1 MLQAQADSLHATIE
15 THAPSPAEAVQAQRR
30 LNTRLSADPSASPE
44 SDILVATEVS
54 STVCGL
60 GSTDSGCTVA
70 GQTVVRSDV
79 ILSRETVETV
89 VRERFYAMP
98 AEQRTMAEAPS
109 FGDMLVGGSKANA
122 LLAATFLQK
131 QEPSRISPARSDTS
145 SGGHRRMQAAGD
157 DLHITVDAH
166 AATPGEIDR
175 GVYRLAS
182 SVGGRVISP
191 GKGTSGCSK
200 GGC

>member
-1 MLQAQADSLHATIE
+1 M
-15 THAPSPAEAVQAQRR
+15 
-30 LNTRLSADPSASPE
+30 
-44 SDILVATEVS
+44 
-54 STVCGL
+54 
-60 GSTDSGCTVA
+60 A

-89 VRERFYAMP
+89 VRERFDAMP